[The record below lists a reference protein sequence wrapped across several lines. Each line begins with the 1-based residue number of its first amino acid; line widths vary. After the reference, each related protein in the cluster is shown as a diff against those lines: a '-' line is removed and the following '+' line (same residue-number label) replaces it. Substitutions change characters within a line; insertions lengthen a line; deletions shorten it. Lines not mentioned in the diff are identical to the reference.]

1 MRRAHAHRQ
10 TRKLV
15 LMPFSPDLSIII
27 VSWNVSE
34 MLADC
39 LRSVFDSAARSD
51 LAVQV
56 YVVDNASADGS
67 ADMVSQEFPQ
77 VHLTASQ
84 ENLGFARGN
93 NLGIQ
98 LAQQDSPRYLFLLN
112 PDTIVR
118 GQALHTLVQ
127 FMDATPRAALA
138 GARLVY
144 GDGSFQHSAFTFP
157 RLAQLVIDLFPVPA
171 RLYETKLNGRYP
183 REWYRP
189 DHPPFSIDHPLGATM
204 LVRPEVLETVGLLD
218 ESYFMYCEE
227 IDWAMRI
234 KAAGWQVFCVPA
246 AEIVHLGGQSSSQ
259 IRAQSFVNLWKSRH
273 TLYHKYYSPAVV
285 TLAGCLVRR
294 GMARM
299 IRQAGDQA
307 ELKQACQ
314 QVAEIWQ

>member
-1 MRRAHAHRQ
+1 
-10 TRKLV
+10 
-15 LMPFSPDLSIII
+15 MPPSPDLSVII
-27 VSWNVSE
+27 VSWNVRQ

-39 LRSVFDSAARSD
+39 LHSVFASAESSD

-56 YVVDNASADGS
+56 YVIDNASADGTP
-67 ADMVSQEFPQ
+67 DMVQQEFPQ

-93 NLGIQ
+93 NLGIHQ
-98 LAQQDSPRYLFLLN
+98 ALQDSPRTLFLLN

-118 GQALHTLVQ
+118 GQALQTLLE

-144 GDGSFQHSAFTFP
+144 GDGSFQHSAFSFP
-157 RLAQLVIDLFPVPA
+157 RLAQLAIDLFPVPA
-171 RLYETKLNGRYP
+171 RLHETRLNGRYP
-183 REWYRP
+183 RDWYRP
-189 DHPPFSIDHPLGATM
+189 DHPPFAIDHPLGATM
-204 LVRPEVLETVGLLD
+204 LARPEALETVGLLD

-273 TLYHKYYSPAVV
+273 ILYHKHYSPAVV
-285 TLAGCLVRR
+285 KLAGYLVRL
-294 GMARM
+294 GMARK
-299 IRQAGDQA
+299 IRQAGDQV
-307 ELKQACQ
+307 ELKQAYQ
-314 QVAEIWQ
+314 QVTEIWQ